1 MVLRNLFFPKKQ
13 AVIFA
18 IKGVIAMSMALS
30 IAMALNL
37 DRPYWALVSAI
48 FLQLRPESGLVIEK
62 ALCQIVGTIIGGLF
76 GILLLSQL
84 MSYPYLALGVLAI
97 WLGLNSALSA
107 MVRQANFVYAFAMAA
122 VTAEIIV
129 LLVMVSPTTVSS
141 AGIFE
146 IAQARMSEII
156 IGSICAGIVSHL
168 FWPVKIKN
176 SLQIQARS
184 VINQTLDY
192 LVSEL
197 DTKGTHE
204 KRHTQIDGVMVTL
217 GVINDDSSAVRYE
230 GPKGPGRSRAANQLA
245 QKVLSLLALIQ
256 IFGRLQ
262 RNHSDLIT
270 ADLAQLFNRLKQVL
284 ANIAASDNYA
294 FCAEE
299 VKAFRRELTEW
310 RVNNAFEAPFE
321 SHMFNV
327 ALDITGDLTILLRA
341 YKALQERDK
350 TLLNAPSMLTY
361 RDPLAGIIVGFRT
374 SLVFVIGACI
384 WISTGSSA
392 ALMIMI
398 LPVIFSIMLA
408 RIPLAILRVVIKRLL
423 VGVVAASVVTIF
435 YALNLLA
442 QSGGQL
448 EILLLVLAG
457 PYFLG
462 LLLIADRETLPY
474 GLGFCIP
481 FSILVRPSTDMSL
494 AFTIDY
500 TLSAAMAIFAGVSI
514 LFWIFHLFTGPSIQ
528 LLVSRVFK
536 ATHKD
541 LMEIDNQKMPAIWY
555 NRRMSDR
562 LLRLINYD
570 QGSHS
575 RAITDLALT
584 GLNLGHAMV
593 RVQSICENLVGKKSV
608 RKNLVNERLVG
619 KKLKYLKKWQ
629 YKLADAF
636 LLASQGKCNDDFK
649 QASDLL
655 HQELVAEGHDSAQID
670 AIKGMFIR
678 INLTLERSAG
688 KIK

>member
-18 IKGVIAMSMALS
+18 LKGVIAMAMALS

-37 DRPYWALVSAI
+37 ERPYWALVSAI

-62 ALCQIVGTIIGGLF
+62 AICQIIGTIVGGLF

-84 MSYPYLALGVLAI
+84 MPYPYLALGTLAI

-129 LLVMVSPTTVSS
+129 LLVMVSPAAVSS
-141 AGIFE
+141 QGIFD
-146 IAQARMSEII
+146 IAQARMSEIV
-156 IGSICAGIVSHL
+156 IGSICAGLVSHL
-168 FWPVKIKN
+168 FWPVKIKH

-184 VINQTLDY
+184 VINQTLHY

-197 DTKGTHE
+197 DTKGSHE
-204 KRHTQIDGVMVTL
+204 KRHTQIDQIMATL
-217 GVINDDSSAVRYE
+217 GIINDDSSAVRYE

-262 RNHSDLIT
+262 RNHSELIT
-270 ADLAQLFNRLKQVL
+270 PALVQLFNRLKEVL
-284 ANIAASDNYA
+284 ASIAESDNYE
-294 FCAEE
+294 FCAEQI
-299 VKAFRRELTEW
+299 KAFRKELTDW
-310 RVNNAFEAPFE
+310 RANNICEAAFE

-327 ALDITGDLTILLRA
+327 GLDIAADLTILLRA
-341 YKALQERDK
+341 YKALEQRDK

-361 RDPLAGIIVGFRT
+361 RDPLAGVIVGFRT
-374 SLVFVIGACI
+374 MLVFVIGACI

-408 RIPLAILRVVIKRLL
+408 RMPLVILRVVIKRLL
-423 VGVVAASVVTIF
+423 MGVIVASIVTIF
-435 YALNLLA
+435 YALNLLS

-448 EILLLVLAG
+448 EILLLVLVG

-462 LLLIADRETLPY
+462 LLLLSEQQTLPY

-494 AFTIDY
+494 AFSIDY
-500 TLSAAMAIFAGVSI
+500 TLSAAMAIFAGVCI
-514 LFWIFHLFTGPSIQ
+514 LFWVFHLFTGPSVQ
-528 LLVSRVFK
+528 LLIDRIFK
-536 ATHKD
+536 ATYKD
-541 LMEIDNQKMPAIWY
+541 LLVIDYHKIPAIWY
-555 NRRMSDR
+555 NRRMLDR

-584 GLNLGHAMV
+584 GLNLGHATV
-593 RVQSICENLVGKKSV
+593 RVQSICENLAGKD
-608 RKNLVNERLVG
+608 
-619 KKLKYLKKWQ
+619 LKYLKVWQ
-629 YKLADAF
+629 HRLADAF
-636 LLASQGKCNDDFK
+636 LLASKGQCNDKFK
-649 QASDLL
+649 QISELL
-655 HQELVAEGHDSAQID
+655 YQELVSKVGESNQVE
-670 AIKGMFIR
+670 AIQGMFIR
-678 INLTLERSAG
+678 INLAFERSAS
-688 KIK
+688 KIN

>member
-1 MVLRNLFFPKKQ
+1 MGVVLRNLFSPKKQ

-18 IKGVIAMSMALS
+18 IKGVLAMAMALT

-37 DRPYWALVSAI
+37 ERPYWALVSAI

-62 ALCQIVGTIIGGLF
+62 AICQIIGTIVGGLF
-76 GILLLSQL
+76 GILLLSLL
-84 MSYPYLALGVLAI
+84 MPYPYLALGTLAI

-122 VTAEIIV
+122 VTAAIVV
-129 LLVMVSPTTVSS
+129 LLVMVDPTSVSS
-141 AGIFE
+141 QSIFDV
-146 IAQARMSEII
+146 AQARMSEII
-156 IGSICAGIVSHL
+156 IGSICAGLVSHL
-168 FWPVKIKN
+168 FWPVKVKH
-176 SLQIQARS
+176 SLQIQSRA

-192 LVSEL
+192 LVAEL
-197 DTKGTHE
+197 DAKGTHE
-204 KRHTQIDGVMVTL
+204 KRHTQIDNVMATL

-262 RNHSDLIT
+262 RNHSELIT
-270 ADLAQLFNRLKQVL
+270 SDLEQLFNRLKGVL
-284 ANIAASDNYA
+284 ASIAASDNYE
-294 FCAEE
+294 FCAEKIK
-299 VKAFRRELTEW
+299 VFRKELTEW
-310 RVNNAFEAPFE
+310 RVNNTFEAPFE

-327 ALDITGDLTILLRA
+327 GLDIAVDITILLRA
-341 YKALQERDK
+341 YKALEERDK

-361 RDPLAGIIVGFRT
+361 RDPLAGVIVGFRT
-374 SLVFVIGACI
+374 LLAFVIGACI

-392 ALMIMI
+392 ALMVMI

-423 VGVVAASVVTIF
+423 MGVVVASFVTIF
-435 YALNLLA
+435 FALNLLS

-448 EILLLVLAG
+448 EILLLILAG

-462 LLLIADRETLPY
+462 LLLLADRETLPY
-474 GLGFCIP
+474 GLGFCVP

-494 AFTIDY
+494 AFSIDY
-500 TLSAAMAIFAGVSI
+500 TLSAAMAIFTGVSI
-514 LFWIFHLFTGPSIQ
+514 LFWIFHLFTGPSVQ
-528 LLVSRVFK
+528 LLVGRVFK

-541 LMEIDNQKMPAIWY
+541 LLEIDNQKSPAIWY

-570 QGSHS
+570 QGSQS

-584 GLNLGHAMV
+584 GLNLGHATV
-593 RVQSICENLVGKKSV
+593 RVQSICENLAG
-608 RKNLVNERLVG
+608 KNL
-619 KKLKYLKKWQ
+619 KHLKKWQ

-636 LLASQGKCNDDFK
+636 LLASKGKCDEEFK

-655 HQELVAEGHDSAQID
+655 YQELISEVGDSAQVE
-670 AIKGMFIR
+670 AIQGMFIR
-678 INLTLERSAG
+678 INLTLKRSAS
-688 KIK
+688 KIN

>member
-1 MVLRNLFFPKKQ
+1 MGVVLRNLFLPKKQ
-13 AVIFA
+13 ALIFA
-18 IKGVIAMSMALS
+18 TKGVIAMAMALTV
-30 IAMALNL
+30 AMALNL
-37 DRPYWALVSAI
+37 DRPYWALVLAI

-62 ALCQIVGTIIGGLF
+62 ALCQIVGTIVGGLF

-156 IGSICAGIVSHL
+156 IGSICAGLVSHL
-168 FWPVKIKN
+168 FWPVKIKHA
-176 SLQIQARS
+176 LQTQARS
-184 VINQTLDY
+184 VINQTLNY
-192 LVSEL
+192 LVTEL
-197 DTKGTHE
+197 DTKGSHE
-204 KRHTQIDGVMVTL
+204 TRHTQIDGVMVTL
-217 GVINDDSSAVRYE
+217 GVINEDSSAVRYE

-262 RNHSDLIT
+262 RNHSELIT
-270 ADLAQLFNRLKQVL
+270 PALTQLFDRLKEVL
-284 ANIAASDNYA
+284 ASIAESDNYE
-294 FCAEE
+294 FCAEQI
-299 VKAFRRELTEW
+299 KAFRKELTEW
-310 RVNNAFEAPFE
+310 RTNNLCEAPFE

-327 ALDITGDLTILLRA
+327 GLDIAADLTILLRA
-341 YKALQERDK
+341 YKALEERDK

-374 SLVFVIGACI
+374 SLVFVTGACI

-408 RIPLAILRVVIKRLL
+408 RIPLAILRVVMKRLL
-423 VGVVAASVVTIF
+423 IGVVAASVVTIF

-474 GLGFCIP
+474 GLGFSIP

-500 TLSAAMAIFAGVSI
+500 TLSSAMAIFVGVSI

-528 LLVSRVFK
+528 LLVGRVFK
-536 ATHKD
+536 ATYKD
-541 LMEIDNQKMPAIWY
+541 LLEIDSQKSPAIWY

-584 GLNLGHAMV
+584 GLNLGHATV
-593 RVQSICENLVGKKSV
+593 RVQSICENLAG
-608 RKNLVNERLVG
+608 KNLKN
-619 KKLKYLKKWQ
+619 LKKWQ
-629 YKLADAF
+629 YGLADAF
-636 LLASQGKCNDDFK
+636 LLASKGKCDDNFK
-649 QASDLL
+649 QTSDLL
-655 HQELVAEGHDSAQID
+655 YQELIAKVGESSQVE

-678 INLTLERSAG
+678 IDLTLERSAS
-688 KIK
+688 KIAQ

>member
-1 MVLRNLFFPKKQ
+1 LGVVLNNLFFPKKQ

-18 IKGVIAMSMALS
+18 LKGVIAMAMALT

-62 ALCQIVGTIIGGLF
+62 AICQIIGTIVGGLF

-84 MSYPYLALGVLAI
+84 MLYPYLALGTLAI

-129 LLVMVSPTTVSS
+129 LLVMVNPAAVSS
-141 AGIFE
+141 QGIFD
-146 IAQARMSEII
+146 IAQARMSEIV
-156 IGSICAGIVSHL
+156 IGSICAGLVSHL
-168 FWPVKIKN
+168 FWPVKIKH

-184 VINQTLDY
+184 VINQTLHY

-197 DTKGTHE
+197 DAKGTHE

-262 RNHSDLIT
+262 RNHSELIT
-270 ADLAQLFNRLKQVL
+270 PALAQLFNRLKEVL
-284 ANIAASDNYA
+284 ASIAESDNYE
-294 FCAEE
+294 FCAEQI
-299 VKAFRRELTEW
+299 KAFRKQLTDW
-310 RVNNAFEAPFE
+310 RSNNICEAPFE

-327 ALDITGDLTILLRA
+327 GLDIATDLTILLRA
-341 YKALQERDK
+341 YKALEERDK

-361 RDPLAGIIVGFRT
+361 RDPLAGVIVGFRT
-374 SLVFVIGACI
+374 MLVFVIGACI

-408 RIPLAILRVVIKRLL
+408 RMPLAILRVVIKRLL
-423 VGVVAASVVTIF
+423 MGVIVASIVTIF
-435 YALNLLA
+435 YALNLLS

-448 EILLLVLAG
+448 EILLLVLVG

-462 LLLIADRETLPY
+462 LLLLGEQQTLPY

-481 FSILVRPSTDMSL
+481 FSILVSPSTDMSL
-494 AFTIDY
+494 AFSIDY
-500 TLSAAMAIFAGVSI
+500 TLSAAMAIFAGVCI
-514 LFWIFHLFTGPSIQ
+514 LFWVFHLFTGPSVQ
-528 LLVSRVFK
+528 LLIARVFK
-536 ATHKD
+536 ATYKD
-541 LMEIDNQKMPAIWY
+541 LLAIDNHKTPAIWY

-570 QGSHS
+570 QNSQS
-575 RAITDLALT
+575 RTITDLALT
-584 GLNLGHAMV
+584 GLNLGHALV
-593 RVQSICENLVGKKSV
+593 RVQSICENLAGKD
-608 RKNLVNERLVG
+608 
-619 KKLKYLKKWQ
+619 LKYLKVWQ
-629 YKLADAF
+629 HRLADAF
-636 LLASQGKCNDDFK
+636 LLASKGKCNDKFK

-655 HQELVAEGHDSAQID
+655 YQELISNVGESNQVE
-670 AIKGMFIR
+670 AIQGMFIR
-678 INLTLERSAG
+678 INLTLERSAS
-688 KIK
+688 KIG